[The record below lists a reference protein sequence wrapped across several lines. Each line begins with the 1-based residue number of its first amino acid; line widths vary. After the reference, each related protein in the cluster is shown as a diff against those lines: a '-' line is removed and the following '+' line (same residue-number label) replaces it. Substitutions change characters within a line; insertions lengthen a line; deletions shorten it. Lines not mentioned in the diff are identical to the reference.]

1 MPDNSARTLMA
12 AAAVAV
18 FSVVPPVQ
26 AQSANPAWLDQLSE
40 QLAVEK
46 GCAVDYFLNM
56 KEGVLAGRLTFE
68 ARAQCADG
76 RQFDGALTEPAKEFT
91 ISECSV
97 QVC

>member
-1 MPDNSARTLMA
+1 MMNGKIISLS
-12 AAAVAV
+12 AVAALMLALA
-18 FSVVPPVQ
+18 SAVQ

-46 GCAVDYFLNM
+46 ECSVEYFVNIR
-56 KEGVLAGRLTFE
+56 EGDLAGRLTFE

-76 RQFDGALTEPAKEFT
+76 RQFDGALTEPADEFT
-91 ISECSV
+91 ISECGV

>member
-1 MPDNSARTLMA
+1 MLRNHLHILFTAAITMVMASAA
-12 AAAVAV
+12 C
-18 FSVVPPVQ
+18 

-46 GCAVDYFLNM
+46 DCAVEYFLNM
-56 KEGVLAGRLTFE
+56 KEGELAGRLTFE

-76 RQFDGALTEPAKEFT
+76 RQFDGSLTEPAEDFT
-91 ISECSV
+91 ISECGV

>member
-1 MPDNSARTLMA
+1 MTPITLRLAVTAVMTLASALA
-12 AAAVAV
+12 A
-18 FSVVPPVQ
+18 S

-46 GCAVDYFLNM
+46 DCAVDYFLNL
-56 KEGVLAGRLTFE
+56 KEGELAGRLTFE

-76 RQFDGALTEPAKEFT
+76 RQFDGSLTEPAEKFT
-91 ISECSV
+91 ISECGV

>member
-1 MPDNSARTLMA
+1 MPPKTLRLAVTAVMTLASALA
-12 AAAVAV
+12 A
-18 FSVVPPVQ
+18 S

-46 GCAVDYFLNM
+46 DCAVDYFLNL
-56 KEGVLAGRLTFE
+56 KEGELAGRLTFE

-76 RQFDGALTEPAKEFT
+76 RQFDGSLTEPAEEFT
-91 ISECSV
+91 ISECGV

>member
-1 MPDNSARTLMA
+1 MFHNTLRTFSLALATILALAPMA
-12 AAAVAV
+12 H
-18 FSVVPPVQ
+18 

-46 GCAVDYFLNM
+46 DCAVEYFLNM
-56 KEGVLAGRLTFE
+56 KEGELAGRLTFE

-76 RQFDGALTEPAKEFT
+76 RPFDGSLTEPAEEFT
-91 ISECSV
+91 ISESGV

>member
-1 MPDNSARTLMA
+1 MLRKHPHLLFTAAITVAMA
-12 AAAVAV
+12 SGA
-18 FSVVPPVQ
+18 F

-46 GCAVDYFLNM
+46 DCAVEYFLNM
-56 KEGVLAGRLTFE
+56 KEGQLAGRLTFE

-76 RQFDGALTEPAKEFT
+76 RQFDGSLTEPDEDFT
-91 ISECSV
+91 ISECGV